1 MEGCLPVPPSCPYPA
16 PPDLVPE
23 GHRLTDARSPWGGQG
38 SLSAVV
44 LETSWPLN
52 IFANIPPSLISGTRM
67 PPGPQGG
74 ERHEKAASPG
84 EMARLMVSDSE
95 ELWTHA
101 VGPREHSLS
110 RREGKGDTPFWQPTP
125 VGLPGKAHGQRSQSM
140 GSQRAGHTHTH
151 THTHTRARARAH
163 IAYLGRLLSGA
174 SHTSPLLSPAS
185 LTRPAQLVW
194 GVSLSPGA
202 RQGTGAQEGTQLGT
216 LLWGHEGR
224 RPQPLPR
231 YSRGGS
237 RRPRSLPRTN
247 DRSSLPWLDCRWRSG
262 IGSTIKTRQAW
273 CTGSPTLCCP

>member
-84 EMARLMVSDSE
+84 EMAGLMVSDSE

-125 VGLPGKAHGQRSQSM
+125 IGLPGKAHGQRSQSM
-140 GSQRAGHTHTH
+140 GSQRAGHTHTNTH
-151 THTHTRARARAH
+151 THTHARA
-163 IAYLGRLLSGA
+163 Y
-174 SHTSPLLSPAS
+174 
-185 LTRPAQLVW
+185 
-194 GVSLSPGA
+194 
-202 RQGTGAQEGTQLGT
+202 
-216 LLWGHEGR
+216 
-224 RPQPLPR
+224 
-231 YSRGGS
+231 
-237 RRPRSLPRTN
+237 SLPGPPIERGLTYLTSAVPCLIDSTSTAGVGCIIIARSQTRN
-247 DRSSLPWLDCRWRSG
+247 WGSGGHPAGDSSLG
-262 IGSTIKTRQAW
+262 A
-273 CTGSPTLCCP
+273 

>member
-1 MEGCLPVPPSCPYPA
+1 
-16 PPDLVPE
+16 
-23 GHRLTDARSPWGGQG
+23 
-38 SLSAVV
+38 
-44 LETSWPLN
+44 
-52 IFANIPPSLISGTRM
+52 M

-74 ERHEKAASPG
+74 ERHETAASPG
-84 EMARLMVSDSE
+84 EMARLMESDSE
-95 ELWTHA
+95 ELWNCA
-101 VGPREHSLS
+101 VGPRE
-110 RREGKGDTPFWQPTP
+110 
-125 VGLPGKAHGQRSQSM
+125 GLFHCLGSQSTASPGGRERETLHSGNPLQYTCLEKPM
-140 GSQRAGHTHTH
+140 DRGAWQATVHGVTKSRTPPP

-163 IAYLGRLLSGA
+163 VAYLGRLLSGA

-231 YSRGGS
+231 YSWGGS
-237 RRPRSLPRTN
+237 RRPRSLPLTN
-247 DRSSLPWLDCRWRSG
+247 NRSSLPWLDCRWRSG

-273 CTGSPTLCCP
+273 CTGSPTSCCP

>member
-1 MEGCLPVPPSCPYPA
+1 MDPCCGAQGAQPLQEGGKGRHSILATHSS
-16 PPDLVPE
+16 
-23 GHRLTDARSPWGGQG
+23 RLAWKSPW
-38 SLSAVV
+38 
-44 LETSWPLN
+44 T
-52 IFANIPPSLISGTRM
+52 
-67 PPGPQGG
+67 
-74 ERHEKAASPG
+74 
-84 EMARLMVSDSE
+84 E
-95 ELWTHA
+95 EPVYGVTK
-101 VGPREHSLS
+101 S
-110 RREGKGDTPFWQPTP
+110 RT
-125 VGLPGKAHGQRSQSM
+125 
-140 GSQRAGHTHTH
+140 HTHTH
-151 THTHTRARARAH
+151 THTHTRARAH